1 MSQNSSSM
9 QGVRKNFS
17 RDNQR
22 KEKYNMYYSNN
33 TDAISGISKHSKME
47 GIGAIS
53 SGEDDD
59 ALNNMILNVE
69 VKTAQT
75 HRRNNTNLK

>member
-1 MSQNSSSM
+1 
-9 QGVRKNFS
+9 
-17 RDNQR
+17 
-22 KEKYNMYYSNN
+22 MYYSNHSP
-33 TDAISGISKHSKME
+33 DGISGISKHSKMD

-69 VKTAQT
+69 V
-75 HRRNNTNLK
+75 